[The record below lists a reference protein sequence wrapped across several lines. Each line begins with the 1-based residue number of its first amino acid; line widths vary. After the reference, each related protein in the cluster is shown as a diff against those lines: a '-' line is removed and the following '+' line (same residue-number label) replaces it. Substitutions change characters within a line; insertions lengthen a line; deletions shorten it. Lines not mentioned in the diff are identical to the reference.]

1 MRRVMTLVLTLL
13 AFATLAAPESLAQS
27 PTVQVQT
34 CVIVLTAYGLI
45 PVCTSRPVDANELE
59 RRASEYMTNG
69 ASVFA
74 APTAGPA
81 GDYFHEGARYWAMPT
96 TSWVPTFPPTP
107 SSMPVL
113 PPVAAPP
120 AESSAASPAPAP
132 ASVTEPPEAGTSPA
146 TEDSPAPMPSAT
158 ETTSSGAPPPPASAA
173 ASAEVAPTPPAPPSP
188 PSTTTPESAPETH
201 APTPAPAFGS
211 GRLLHAWWAWV
222 VAAVLAGAA
231 LLYLAGSRLGERLRL
246 RWR

>member
-1 MRRVMTLVLTLL
+1 MTPLLTLL
-13 AFATLAAPESLAQS
+13 AFATLPAPESRAQS

-34 CVIVLTAYGLI
+34 CVIVLTAYGLM
-45 PVCTSRPVDANELE
+45 PVCTSQPVDANELE

-74 APTAGPA
+74 VPTAGPA
-81 GDYFHEGARYWAMPT
+81 GDYFHDGARYWAMPT

-107 SSMPVL
+107 SSMPVPP
-113 PPVAAPP
+113 PPVAVPP
-120 AESSAASPAPAP
+120 AESSAASLAPAP

-146 TEDSPAPMPSAT
+146 TEGSSTPMPSAT
-158 ETTSSGAPPPPASAA
+158 EATSSGAPSPQASAA
-173 ASAEVAPTPPAPPSP
+173 APAQVAPTPPAPPSP
-188 PSTTTPESAPETH
+188 PATTTPESAPETP
-201 APTPAPAFGS
+201 APTPGQALGS
-211 GRLLHAWWAWV
+211 GRLVHAWWAWV
-222 VAAVLAGAA
+222 VAAVLAGVA